1 MRKGRVFIFLALI
14 LLVALAGAFFFLR
27 SQSAADEE
35 LAPAPVMVD
44 IVIAQQNIPQGAKI
58 TEEVLGKMSLP
69 EGTDF
74 GVMFRYD
81 QMGESLVGKIAKY
94 PIEPGVVITKPM
106 IGAAGEIA
114 STGPEWANLIS
125 PGMTAVSVPISRLS
139 SVAYGVADGAH
150 VNVIAC
156 FLFVDVDAAYQSILP
171 NYTSAVGIEGEEI
184 SSVST
189 ASSDSSFSETASDD
203 VASSSAAITRSDPSQ
218 GRVELDPS
226 LNQPFYVIPS
236 EAQRPRLVCQTI
248 FQDVTVLKL
257 GDFSVGGQEAV
268 DPVDEESPPP
278 EPGEEANQAPETPD
292 VVTLIVSPQDANSLT
307 YMLYGGAKLTL
318 TLRGA
323 NDSSRVDTEAA
334 TLQFLLSQYAIPVP
348 AKLPYA
354 SEPRIDSLSELILG
368 NDSADNR

>member
-1 MRKGRVFIFLALI
+1 MRRGRVFIYLALI
-14 LLVALAGAFFFLR
+14 LLVALAGAFLFLK
-27 SQSAADEE
+27 SQSATDEAV
-35 LAPAPVMVD
+35 APTPVLVD
-44 IVIAQQNIPQGAKI
+44 IVIAQQNIPQGARI

-81 QMGESLVGKIAKY
+81 QMGDLLVGKVAKY
-94 PIEPGVVITKPM
+94 PIEQGVVITKPM
-106 IGAAGEIA
+106 IGEAGEIA

-125 PGMTAVSVPISRLS
+125 PGMTAISVPISRLS

-171 NYTSAVGIEGEEI
+171 NYTSLVAVMGEET

-189 ASSDSSFSETASDD
+189 ASSSSSFSESTTDGAAS
-203 VASSSAAITRSDPSQ
+203 VSRTDPSQ

-248 FQDVTVLKL
+248 FQDVAVLKL
-257 GDFSVGGQEAV
+257 GNFPVGGQEAV
-268 DPVDEESPPP
+268 APVDDEAPPP
-278 EPGEEANQAPETPD
+278 EPGDEENQAPETPD
-292 VVTLIVSPQDANSLT
+292 VVTLVVSPQDANSLT

-354 SEPRIDSLSELILG
+354 SEPRIDSLSELILE